1 MKNIRKLLIAAMML
15 VLCLAFTACGSEEAA
30 VEGPEVPET
39 AEVGVVEVYVD
50 GEAVE
55 GGFAYEDLADS
66 MTHKEVDGTFYY
78 GAAADALAADVE
90 AAGVFFEAADGFITY
105 APAEEALL
113 TLYVTDEEGAYQPL
127 ESEGAQCYGGYT
139 GPEGIFATGISKV
152 YITTTACDWEVDVQ
166 VDGESVGTLNMA
178 SFMKK
183 TPVGE
188 AKVPTAMYDGK
199 FMYKQGAA
207 TYEGSFLG
215 IDLETMIAK
224 LNALEMAVPAE
235 YTNVEL
241 TGISGMGQEGL
252 NAEYNTDPNSPW
264 YIGNVKFF
272 AMYDGKTYCPIS
284 KNNVGLTAFIDGQG
298 LRWITNSITTINFV
312 TK

>member
-1 MKNIRKLLIAAMML
+1 MKKIKTLLVAAMML
-15 VLCLAFTACGSEEAA
+15 VLCLAFTACGNEEA

-39 AEVGVVEVYVD
+39 AEVGVVEVYVV

-55 GGFAYEDLADS
+55 GGIAYEDLADS

-78 GAAADALAADVE
+78 GATAEALTADVE

-127 ESEGAQCYGGYT
+127 EFEGKQCYGGYT
-139 GPEGIFATGISKV
+139 GPEGIFSTGVSKV
-152 YITTTACDWEVDVQ
+152 YITTTACDWEIDVQ
-166 VDGESVGTLNMA
+166 VDGKSVGALTMA
-178 SFMKK
+178 DFMKK

-188 AKVPTAMYDGK
+188 AKVPTAMYDAK

-207 TYEGSFLG
+207 TYEGAFLG
-215 IDLETMIAK
+215 IDLETMVAK
-224 LNALEMAVPAE
+224 LNALEMEVPAE

-241 TGISGMGQEGL
+241 TGVSGMGKEGL

-272 AMYDGKTYCPIS
+272 AMYDGKTYCPIA
-284 KNNVGLTAFIDGQG
+284 KQNVGLTAFIDGQG
-298 LRWITNSITTINFV
+298 LRWMTYSLETINFV